1 MLLADARVAD
11 GDSALLLFMRELL
24 VELLDPGADAGEQ
37 GSELTLE
44 TLENIEGVAVG
55 FDRLFNSL
63 ASSTTTDGGGFR
75 PCFFRGLLS
84 LLCRFL
90 DDLGGPEL
98 RLADK
103 VVSAELGV
111 GFLPGLGDDHL
122 RFLIG
127 ADKDLLPVVEDVLG
141 VCDGCRDGGANLI
154 DEIEQAIAI
163 DGNAA
168 AEPRPPPGEQRLFE
182 LIDELQ
188 DIDKGFLKPVSSDAG
203 G

>member
-1 MLLADARVAD
+1 MLLADASVAD
-11 GDSALLLFMRELL
+11 GDSALFLFMCELL

-37 GSELTLE
+37 SSELTLE
-44 TLENIEGVAVG
+44 PLKNIKGVAVG
-55 FDRLFNSL
+55 FDRLL
-63 ASSTTTDGGGFR
+63 DRLTSSTTADGGGFR

-90 DDLGGPEL
+90 DDLGGSEL
-98 RLADK
+98 CLADK

-122 RFLIG
+122 RFLVG
-127 ADKDLLPVVEDVLG
+127 ADKDLLPVVEDALG
-141 VCDGCRDGGANLI
+141 ICDGCGDGSANLI
-154 DEIEQAIAI
+154 DEIEEAIAI

-188 DIDKGFLKPVSSDAG
+188 DVDKGSLKPASSDVG
-203 G
+203 N